1 MKKTS
6 LIVPLSFFIFVTI
19 FVFSNSI
26 AIAADQQLKL
36 QVPAPSIGTDLTL
49 CSGSGGDITCNGIAA
64 YITAVYEWLIRIAIV
79 LGVLTLTIAG
89 YFWMTA
95 RGDKK
100 QTEKAV
106 AMVKNTLWGI
116 VLALGSYALL
126 WAINPNL
133 VQFKVLNLGKEIRHE
148 ELEIDLP
155 DPGPML
161 PTPTLSTPPG
171 SPITTPPAALSH
183 SGPATNADVRAY
195 NSPFISR
202 KSGTSGQLY
211 KVTAAAFENAAS
223 ICGQKHNLTIPVTDD
238 WRSVQDQ
245 EQLYAKYQ
253 AGTGN
258 PACNPH
264 KTPGVVSCPH
274 TSGMALDLT
283 VKTVSDTVYRKISEC
298 MKEAGFCRLTGGY
311 PCEPWH
317 FEFPKRS
324 PACNPSFDP
333 GYRVTSRSGCGTPH

>member
-1 MKKTS
+1 MS
-6 LIVPLSFFIFVTI
+6 LILSLSFTTTL
-19 FVFSNSI
+19 
-26 AIAADQQLKL
+26 AADQTIKL

-49 CSGSGGDITCNGIAA
+49 CSGSGSDITCNGIAA
-64 YITAVYEWLIRIAIV
+64 YITAIYEWLIRIAIV

-106 AMVKNTLWGI
+106 TMVKNTLWGI

-133 VQFKVLNLGKEIRHE
+133 VQFGALNLGKIKQM
-148 ELEIDLP
+148 ELEIDMP

-161 PTPTLSTPPG
+161 PTPAPSTPPG
-171 SPITTPPAALSH
+171 SAIVTPPAALSH
-183 SGPATNADVRAY
+183 SGPATNTDVRPY
-195 NSPFISR
+195 NGSFISR
-202 KSGTSGQLY
+202 KAGTSGQLY

-245 EQLYAKYQ
+245 ERLYAAYR

-283 VKTVSDTVYRKISEC
+283 VRTVSDAVYQKISEC

-333 GYRVTSRSGCGTPH
+333 GYRVTSRNGCGTPH